1 MGKAV
6 HAHALGASC
15 PALPE
20 MAFWEIREIR
30 EMKDALEEYRLA
42 LADFSQPGARW
53 GNIGRLTV
61 WGRKAGLTADEIVDA
76 ARAAG
81 VKDRDADIRRGWESA
96 RPPRDAPRNRY
107 TPRMPRPTPRTFP
120 GFVRSMIEAG
130 GGEADA
136 EAVRALS
143 PYYFPRTANPR
154 LAQTAAF
161 LRLFDPADL
170 LFIFRDDAPAAGRRG
185 VNLRTAAEWLEIVEN
200 GGDLPGDLV
209 CPNPFTGAEGL
220 TTDGKPSLVAQTSIA
235 RFPFLIVEFD
245 DLPLPG
251 QCAFWRGFLTRSPL
265 ARAVASITYSG
276 GKSLHAL
283 LHFGCATLAEW
294 TARRDQL
301 RRFLAADPDPVFRA
315 DEQAM
320 RPRTGTRLPGVVRFS
335 SGRVQELLYLNPA
348 ATR

>member
-1 MGKAV
+1 
-6 HAHALGASC
+6 
-15 PALPE
+15 
-20 MAFWEIREIR
+20 
-30 EMKDALEEYRLA
+30 MKDAMQEYRAA

-53 GNIGRLTV
+53 GNAGRLTY
-61 WGRKAGLTADEIVDA
+61 WGKAAGLNADAIIDD

-81 VKDRDADIRRGWESA
+81 VRDRNGDIRRGWNSA
-96 RPPRDAPRNRY
+96 TPQGNAPQGSRHA
-107 TPRMPRPTPRTFP
+107 PRMPRPTPPRTFP
-120 GFVRSMIEAG
+120 GFVRDLIGDEA
-130 GGEADA
+130 EDANAD
-136 EAVRALS
+136 AVRALS
-143 PYYFPRTANPR
+143 PYYFPRTASPR

-185 VNLRTAAEWLEIVEN
+185 VNLRTAAEWLEIVEK
-200 GGDLPGDLV
+200 GGDLPGDLA

-220 TTDGKPSLVAQTSIA
+220 TTEGKPSFVAQSCLA

-245 DLPLPG
+245 DMPLSK

-265 ARAVASITYSG
+265 ARAVASIAYSG

-283 LHFGCATLAEW
+283 LHLGCATLAEW

-301 RRFLAADPDPVFRA
+301 RRFLAADPDEAFRA

-320 RPRTGTRLPGVVRFS
+320 RPRTGTRIPGVVRFS
-335 SGRVQELLYLNPA
+335 SGRRQELLYLNPA
-348 ATR
+348 ATRPTA